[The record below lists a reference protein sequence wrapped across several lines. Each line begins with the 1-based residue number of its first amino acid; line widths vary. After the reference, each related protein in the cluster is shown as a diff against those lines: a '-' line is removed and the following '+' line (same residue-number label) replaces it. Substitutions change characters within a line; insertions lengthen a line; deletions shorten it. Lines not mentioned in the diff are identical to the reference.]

1 MASAPTTKIG
11 NGQLPTGFVSP
22 FKRVPMQGTHDD
34 MLACAATLCGKSL
47 DDVKKMAVTLG
58 MRANGPFYM
67 DESLFRKIL
76 FNLSDL
82 TCSDYKDFA
91 KVDALPNVAVLCGAF
106 SKFDESCRHVV
117 FHHVK
122 GTDKF
127 TSFSY
132 LLDPAPWVDSKFY
145 ITTDF
150 SEFKLE
156 PQAWYMEITQRPNP
170 SGKSK

>member
-1 MASAPTTKIG
+1 MRE
-11 NGQLPTGFVSP
+11 NC
-22 FKRVPMQGTHDD
+22 DD
-34 MLACAATLCGKSL
+34 LLACAAILCRKSM

-82 TCSDYKDFA
+82 ACSDYKDFT
-91 KVDALPNVAVLCGAF
+91 KVDALCSVAVLCGAF

-127 TSFSY
+127 QSFSY
-132 LLDPAPWVDSKFY
+132 IIDPAPWIDPKFH

-150 SEFKLE
+150 SEFSLE
-156 PQAWYMEITQRPNP
+156 PQAWYMEITQRNNP
-170 SGKSK
+170 AGKSK